1 MKKSTRLFL
10 FLQLLI
16 PAFVFCQEKD
26 SSDIKH
32 TITYEI
38 GANWLKEENLFPIV
52 HRGSANGL
60 TYRFEKTG
68 KNYNEV
74 TATLRYG
81 KLKAKPETEKESQNA
96 QFSLSH
102 CLGFLLLRREKT
114 KLFFG
119 YNLKYSYSFL
129 DFPVWDES
137 RAYWGTSLTIGIS
150 DWLFIEIKENQ
161 RLICSWDIHPFG
173 IYSRPDEVRLY
184 AQETYTFSN
193 IIKTTNSNF
202 KPGFLNNILLNNF
215 RTEYR
220 FLTKYDH
227 FFSVQYSLSYSRI
240 KKTNEHPL
248 LNSINN
254 FGICLGF

>member
-1 MKKSTRLFL
+1 MKKSAMPFL
-10 FLQLLI
+10 FLLLFI
-16 PAFVFCQEKD
+16 PEFGASQEPKQ
-26 SSDIKH
+26 SIIYHSIA
-32 TITYEI
+32 YEV
-38 GANWLKEENLFPIV
+38 GVNWLKDENLFPIV
-52 HRGSANGL
+52 HRGSMNGL

-68 KNYNEV
+68 RNYNEV
-74 TATLRYG
+74 TATFRYG

-102 CLGFLLLRREKT
+102 CMGFRLLQSEQV

-137 RAYWGTSLTIGIS
+137 RAYWGTAFTIGIS
-150 DWLFIEIKENQ
+150 GRLFIEMKDNQ
-161 RLICSWDIHPFG
+161 RWICSLDFNPAG
-173 IYSRPDEVRLY
+173 MYSRPDEVRLY
-184 AQETYTFSN
+184 AQEIYTFSN

-202 KPGFLNNILLNNF
+202 TPGCINNILLSNF

-220 FLTKYDH
+220 FLTKNDH
-227 FFSVQYSLSYSRI
+227 YLSVQYSLSYSAI

-248 LNSINN
+248 LNSMNN
-254 FGICLGF
+254 FGFSLGF